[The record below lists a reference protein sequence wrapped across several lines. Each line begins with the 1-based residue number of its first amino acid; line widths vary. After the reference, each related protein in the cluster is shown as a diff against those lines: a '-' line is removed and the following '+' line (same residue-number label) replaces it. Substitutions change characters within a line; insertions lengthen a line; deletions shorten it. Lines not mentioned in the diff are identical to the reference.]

1 MGPGGDTA
9 AVTGTSFDTFAVL
22 VVGVIWIALF
32 CWLAVVGWAKHRRGE
47 REAYY
52 RYEIEKRLL
61 DKGETG
67 ATQILQLRRQ
77 REHARWLQRR
87 ESLRLAGVV
96 TTTLGVGILVGLQF
110 VDTGDLSLEGAGGIP
125 LIIGLALLLYA
136 YVLYPKLTEIDFDT
150 LPQSSDRGRNN
161 LKD

>member
-1 MGPGGDTA
+1 MSPGGDF
-9 AVTGTSFDTFAVL
+9 AVAPGTSVDTIPVL

-52 RYEIEKRLL
+52 QYETEKRLL
-61 DKGETG
+61 DKGEEG
-67 ATQILQLRRQ
+67 ATQILRLRHQKER
-77 REHARWLQRR
+77 ARWLQRR
-87 ESLRLAGVV
+87 EGLRLGGAV
-96 TTTLGVGILVGLQF
+96 TTTLGVGILIGLQF

-136 YVLYPKLTEIDFDT
+136 YVLYPKLTELDIDT
-150 LPQSSDRGRNN
+150 LPRPSDRGRDD
-161 LKD
+161 LSD